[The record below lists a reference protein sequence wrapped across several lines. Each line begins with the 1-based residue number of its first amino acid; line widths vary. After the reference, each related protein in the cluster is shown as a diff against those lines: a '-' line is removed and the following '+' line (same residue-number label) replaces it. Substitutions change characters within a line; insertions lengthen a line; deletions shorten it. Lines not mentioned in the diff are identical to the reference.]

1 MACFTCPG
9 QATVTIIEQFG
20 KFRRVANS
28 GCNFIN
34 CCFGEYV
41 AGKLS
46 LRVRQ
51 LDVRCDTKTKD
62 NVFVRV
68 VASVMY
74 QVQDGKQAQ
83 YDAFYRLSNTE
94 QQITSYVFDVVRAIV
109 PKIILD
115 DVFTAKTEIA
125 AEVKEALQKSMESF
139 GFIIIETLVTD
150 IEPDQKVRAAMNEI
164 NAAQRMRMAAKEKA
178 EADRVMVVTRAQGD
192 AEAKYLEGQG
202 IARQRQAI
210 VNGLRDSVMD
220 FEKGVS
226 DVQSRDVIEMMMI
239 TQYFDMLKDVGS
251 KNATI
256 FIPSNPGHVGDLSA
270 EMRNGFLQ
278 GMAGRQEMKRE

>member
-1 MACFTCPG
+1 
-9 QATVTIIEQFG
+9 
-20 KFRRVANS
+20 
-28 GCNFIN
+28 
-34 CCFGEYV
+34 
-41 AGKLS
+41 
-46 LRVRQ
+46 
-51 LDVRCDTKTKD
+51 
-62 NVFVRV
+62 VRV

-109 PKIILD
+109 PRIILD

-125 AEVKEALQKSMESF
+125 AEVKETLQKSMESF
-139 GFIIIETLVTD
+139 GFIILETLVTD
-150 IEPDQKVRAAMNEI
+150 IEPDSKVRAAMNEI
-164 NAAQRMRMAAKEKA
+164 NAAQRMRMAAREKA
-178 EADRVMVVTRAQGD
+178 EAEKVMLVTRAEGES
-192 AEAKYLEGQG
+192 EAKFLEGQG

-210 VNGLRDSVMD
+210 VHGLRDSVMD
-220 FEKGVS
+220 FEKGVG
-226 DVQSRDVIEMMMI
+226 DVKSRDVIEMMMI

-251 KNATI
+251 KNSTI

-278 GMAGRQEMKRE
+278 GMVGSQEMKRD

>member
-1 MACFTCPG
+1 
-9 QATVTIIEQFG
+9 
-20 KFRRVANS
+20 
-28 GCNFIN
+28 
-34 CCFGEYV
+34 
-41 AGKLS
+41 
-46 LRVRQ
+46 
-51 LDVRCDTKTKD
+51 VRCDTKTKD

-109 PKIILD
+109 PRIILD

-150 IEPDQKVRAAMNEI
+150 IEPDQKVRTAMNEI

-239 TQYFDMLKDVGS
+239 TQYFDMLKDVGA
-251 KNATI
+251 KNSTI